1 MEDLRLTRRNGYAI
15 DSEEFQ
21 PGVVCF
27 GAAIRDHAGA
37 VIGSVS
43 CSMPLMRAKGKERDK
58 VEGRGKTLR
67 GRHFRAARRHQ
78 DRRPR
83 QAKV

>member
-1 MEDLRLTRRNGYAI
+1 
-15 DSEEFQ
+15 
-21 PGVVCF
+21 VCF

-58 VEGRGKTLR
+58 AK
-67 GRHFRAARRHQ
+67 AAVKLCAAAISERLGGTEPAP
-78 DRRPR
+78 RPNK
-83 QAKV
+83 A